1 MSNIDNNV
9 PAPIPVA
16 ENTDNWK
23 GLNLEQLRMRRAKA
37 LLRREVGKVKMNAAL
52 EGMKTRVSDNGIRG
66 LMFSDKTLGHLKTAD
81 YVFLG
86 WKIAQLFIKARK
98 RKK

>member
-1 MSNIDNNV
+1 MENNSIMV
-9 PAPIPVA
+9 PVT

-23 GLNLEQLRMRRAKA
+23 GLTLEQLRMRRAKA
-37 LLRREVGKVKMNAAL
+37 LLRREVGKVKIYAAL
-52 EGMKTRVSDNGIRG
+52 DGMKTRVSDNGIRG
-66 LMFSDKTLGHLKTAD
+66 LMFNDKSLVQLKTAD

>member
-1 MSNIDNNV
+1 MENNSNMV
-9 PAPIPVA
+9 PVT

-23 GLNLEQLRMRRAKA
+23 GLTLEQLRMRRAKA
-37 LLRREVGKVKMNAAL
+37 LLRREVGKVKLNAAFD
-52 EGMKTRVSDNGIRG
+52 GMKTRVSDNGIRG
-66 LMFSDKTLGHLKTAD
+66 LMFNDKSLVQLKTAD

-86 WKIAQLFIKARK
+86 WKIAQLFIKARR

>member
-1 MSNIDNNV
+1 MENNNIMV
-9 PAPIPVA
+9 PVT
-16 ENTDNWK
+16 ENTSDWK
-23 GLNLEQLRMRRAKA
+23 GLTLEQLRMRRAKA
-37 LLRREVGKVKMNAAL
+37 LLRREVGKVKLNAAL
-52 EGMKTRVSDNGIRG
+52 DGMKTRVSDNGIRG
-66 LMFSDKTLGHLKTAD
+66 LMFNDKTLGHLKTAD

>member
-1 MSNIDNNV
+1 MV
-9 PAPIPVA
+9 PVT

-23 GLNLEQLRMRRAKA
+23 GLTLDQLRMRRAKA

-52 EGMKTRVSDNGIRG
+52 DGMKTRVSDNGIRG
-66 LMFSDKTLGHLKTAD
+66 LMFNDKSLIQLKTAD

-86 WKIAQLFIKARK
+86 WKIAQLFIKAKR

>member
-1 MSNIDNNV
+1 MENNNIMV
-9 PAPIPVA
+9 PVT
-16 ENTDNWK
+16 ENTGNWK
-23 GLNLEQLRMRRAKA
+23 GLTLEQLRMRRAKA

-52 EGMKTRVSDNGIRG
+52 DGMKTRVNDNGIRG
-66 LMFSDKTLGHLKTAD
+66 LMFNDKTLGHLKTAD

-86 WKIAQLFIKARK
+86 WKIAQIFFKARK

>member
-1 MSNIDNNV
+1 MENNSIMV
-9 PAPIPVA
+9 PVT

-23 GLNLEQLRMRRAKA
+23 GLTLEQLRMRRAKA
-37 LLRREVGKVKMNAAL
+37 LLRREVGKVKINAVL
-52 EGMKTRVSDNGIRG
+52 DGMKTRVSDNGIRG
-66 LMFSDKTLGHLKTAD
+66 LMFNDKSLVQLKTAD

>member
-1 MSNIDNNV
+1 MENNSIMV
-9 PAPIPVA
+9 PVT

-23 GLNLEQLRMRRAKA
+23 GLTLDQLRMRRAKA

-52 EGMKTRVSDNGIRG
+52 DGMKTRVSDNGIRG
-66 LMFSDKTLGHLKTAD
+66 LMFNDKSLIQLKTAD

-86 WKIAQLFIKARK
+86 WKIAQLFIKAKR